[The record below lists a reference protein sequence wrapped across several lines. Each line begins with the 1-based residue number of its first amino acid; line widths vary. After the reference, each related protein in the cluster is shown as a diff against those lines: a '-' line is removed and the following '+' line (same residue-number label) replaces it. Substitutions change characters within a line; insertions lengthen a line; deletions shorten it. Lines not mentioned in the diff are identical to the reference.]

1 MGGPTAKERR
11 WPKRTDRL
19 SPSSPASAAGLDL
32 QDRANVLLVQRSAV
46 GYVLKV
52 LRLKEFEIRIVGA

>member
-32 QDRANVLLVQRSAV
+32 QDRVLLVQRSAV